1 MDNKTES
8 NIEKGNTGQK
18 IGQIIV
24 VEGRDDTTAV
34 KRAVNADTIET
45 HGFGINRETWVLIE
59 RAYNERGIIIF
70 TDPDHAGENIRKR
83 VAEKFPGALHA
94 YLDRKEARAGRDIGI
109 ENAQPAAII
118 AALEKAKPEFVGAE
132 PIFTMDDLRQT
143 GLTGQADSAE
153 KRAAAGKALG
163 IGTGNSK
170 AFLRKLNSFRITKE
184 EFYGSISEIAG
195 PENKE

>member
-1 MDNKTES
+1 MDNKTET

-45 HGFGINRETWVLIE
+45 HGFGISRETWVLIE

-118 AALEKAKPEFVGAE
+118 AALEN
-132 PIFTMDDLRQT
+132 RQT

>member
-45 HGFGINRETWVLIE
+45 HGFGISRETWVLIE

-132 PIFTMDDLRQT
+132 PVFTMDDLRQT

-153 KRAAAGKALG
+153 SGCRQSTRDRNGKQQG
-163 IGTGNSK
+163 FSQETKQFQDNKG
-170 AFLRKLNSFRITKE
+170 RILWIYIRNRRSGK
-184 EFYGSISEIAG
+184 
-195 PENKE
+195 

>member
-1 MDNKTES
+1 MNTNKNTE
-8 NIEKGNTGQK
+8 K
-18 IGQIIV
+18 IAQIIV

-45 HGFGINRETWVLIE
+45 HGFGISRATWELIE
-59 RAYNERGIIIF
+59 RAYRERGIIIF

-83 VAEKFPGALHA
+83 VAEQFPGALHA
-94 YLDRKEARAGRDIGI
+94 YLDKKEAISGRDIGI
-109 ENAQPAAII
+109 ENAEPEAIVR
-118 AALEKAKPEFVGAE
+118 ALNKAKPEFTNAE
-132 PIFTMDDLRQT
+132 EIFTMQDLRDA

-153 KRAAAGKALG
+153 KRAAAGKILG

-170 AFLRKLNSFRITKE
+170 AFLRKLNSFRITRE
-184 EFYGSISEIAG
+184 DFYGSLSEIAD